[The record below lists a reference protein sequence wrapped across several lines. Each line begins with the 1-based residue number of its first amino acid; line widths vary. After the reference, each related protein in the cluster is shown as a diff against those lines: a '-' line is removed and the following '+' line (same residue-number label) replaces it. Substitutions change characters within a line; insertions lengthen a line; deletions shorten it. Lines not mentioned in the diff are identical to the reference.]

1 MAAIERP
8 RQFGDF
14 ALLWNW
20 GFLFAGLVFGAWFG
34 VAPLLF
40 TLLCL
45 LSFAVDWLLGDPVQ
59 SIHSS
64 SLCPSSLGDPVQSF
78 SFISPL
84 GYPVQSKSLVA
95 HLFCELILP

>member
-34 VAPLLF
+34 VAPPSFYTPLPF
-40 TLLCL
+40 KLCCGL
-45 LSFAVDWLLGDPVQ
+45 APG
-59 SIHSS
+59 
-64 SLCPSSLGDPVQSF
+64 
-78 SFISPL
+78 
-84 GYPVQSKSLVA
+84 
-95 HLFCELILP
+95 